1 MPDRWVDSDPL
12 HDMLVEM
19 GRIPAPQRR
28 FSLHE
33 IAVGWLVFD
42 NERELVGRVADHVD
56 GYLEVHR
63 FFHGYCLSWWRTYIP
78 ASAIGGAHEGAVLLN
93 VPREWIGKLGWGR
106 PPRKP
111 PARWQH
117 S

>member
-12 HDMLVEM
+12 RDMLVEM
-19 GRIPAPQRR
+19 GRLPPPQRR

-33 IAVGWLVFD
+33 IAVGWLVYD
-42 NERELVGRVADHVD
+42 NEREPVGRVTDHVD
-56 GYLEVHR
+56 GYLVVR
-63 FFHGYCLSWWRTYIP
+63 RTLLGHGLPWWRAYIP
-78 ASAIGGAHEGAVLLN
+78 ASAIGVAHEGAVLLN
-93 VPREWIGKLGWGR
+93 VPRAWIGRLGWGR